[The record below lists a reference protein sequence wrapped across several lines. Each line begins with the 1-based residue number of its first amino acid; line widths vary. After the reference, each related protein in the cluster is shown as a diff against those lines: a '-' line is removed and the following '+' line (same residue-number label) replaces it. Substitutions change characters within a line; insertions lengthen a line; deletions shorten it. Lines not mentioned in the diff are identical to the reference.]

1 MQHLQGDLQAVFD
14 CLYEMGVIE
23 PVLNKDWRSGLD
35 EMNAGS
41 PKLVRAISLANSCG
55 KDRTLLKNEL
65 GKLDLATLE
74 ILAMEVAREY
84 ADFHT
89 RQALH

>member
-23 PVLNKDWRSGLD
+23 PVLNKDWKPGLE
-35 EMNAGS
+35 EMSAGS
-41 PKLVRAISLANSCG
+41 PKLIRAIMLANSCG
-55 KDRTLLKNEL
+55 KDRMLLRNEL
-65 GKLDLATLE
+65 AKLDRSTLE

-84 ADFHT
+84 ADFHM
-89 RQALH
+89 RQELH